1 MYVELHA
8 ASAFSF
14 LDGASLPETLVARA
28 AALDM
33 PVMALLDRD
42 GVHGAPRAHQAAK
55 AAGIRALVGAE
66 LTMRTGESGQ
76 HPGTSSLR
84 PPLLWRLPVLVE
96 SAEGY
101 RTLCRLVTQM
111 KLAAPK
117 GQGSLTLE
125 DFEGQT
131 RGLVALVGRAVLAVE
146 RHGVGGLLDQLV
158 GLFGRRQVYV
168 ELQRHLA
175 RDEAADARILQ
186 SLAEAFKVPVL
197 ATNGVRFATPEDR
210 PLYDV
215 LTCIRHGTTLA
226 HAGRRL
232 AVNAERYLKS
242 PAQMAALFRD
252 LPAAVQ
258 ATRELGDRLQFTLA
272 DLGYRFPD
280 YPVPDGE
287 TQVGF
292 LRRITDAGA
301 RWRYRPYHDRAQRQV
316 ARELDLIEKLDLAG
330 YFLIVWDL
338 VNFCRR
344 NDILVQGRGSA
355 ANSAVCYSLGITAV
369 DPVGMELL
377 FERFLSEER
386 GEWPD
391 IDLDL
396 PSGDRRERVIQYVFE
411 RYGPRGAAMTA
422 NVITYRGRSAAREV
436 GKVLDC
442 PPALIDR
449 LARHVSP
456 FEWQDPADTMTR
468 HLREAGADVTAPQI
482 RRFADLWVRM
492 QDMPRHLGQHSGG
505 MVVCQGRLDEVVPLE
520 NASMPNRV
528 VVQWDKDDCA
538 DMGIVK
544 VDLLGLGMMA
554 VLQEAI
560 TVINAEGP
568 ADAPPRVDLAHLP
581 ADDPIVYR
589 MLQEADTVGLFQ
601 VESRAQMATLPRLK
615 PKTFYDLVVEVALIR
630 PGPIVGQM
638 VHPYLRRRK
647 GEEAVTYAH
656 PSLEPILKRTLGVPL
671 FQEQLLRM
679 AMAVAGFTGGEA
691 EELRRAMGFKRSEA
705 RMRAI
710 EQRLRAG
717 MARNGI
723 TGETA
728 DAIVL
733 SISSFALYGFP
744 ESHAASFALLV
755 YASAYLKAYYPAAF
769 YTALLNNQPLG
780 FYHPATLIKDAQRHG
795 VRFRPVDVQ
804 ASCWNCTI
812 EPDGAVRLGLRM
824 VQGLREE
831 AGRKMENR
839 RSQVAPASMG
849 QVGPASPR
857 RGERMDTADQC
868 PKCATDDASMIEVEA
883 AGGQWRAYCNVC
895 AHDWAGSMGAS
906 VGAEAGA
913 QLVASGDAA
922 AVSGP
927 RFQSVDDLLA
937 ATGLRRDELNRLASL
952 GALNSLG
959 YDRRTALWD
968 AERAARPSGDLFD
981 LLEREGT
988 PPVSVTAAASPVTG
1002 TPADPASAPIAAA
1015 VSRTPLAPMTP
1026 VERLTA
1032 DYDGSGVTIGP
1043 HPMALH
1049 RRDLGLRGVLRSDQ
1063 LPQTR
1068 AGRRVRVAGAV
1079 ITRQRPGT
1087 AKGMVFLTLE
1097 DEVGLTN
1104 IIIRPD
1110 VFDRQRVLIVESP
1123 FLLVEGVLQQQD
1135 GVTAVRAERVAGLR
1149 GDEPSVPSHDFR

>member
-1 MYVELHA
+1 M
-8 ASAFSF
+8 
-14 LDGASLPETLVARA
+14 P
-28 AALDM
+28 AL
-33 PVMALLDRD
+33 AILDRD
-42 GVHGAPRAHQAAK
+42 GLYGAPRAHQAAK
-55 AAGIRALVGAE
+55 AAGLRALPGAE
-66 LTMRTGESGQ
+66 LTIRTGGSAHDGL
-76 HPGTSSLR
+76 PRPAGKTARGRGAGLLR
-84 PPLLWRLPVLVE
+84 PPLVWRLPVLVE
-96 SAEGY
+96 SSEGY
-101 RTLCRLVTQM
+101 RTLCRLITQM

-117 GQGSLTLE
+117 GQGALTL
-125 DFEGQT
+125 DDLEGQT

-146 RHGVGGLLDQLV
+146 RHGVGGLLDQIV
-158 GLFGRRQVYV
+158 GVFGRGQVYV

-186 SLAEAFKVPVL
+186 SLAEAFKVPVV
-197 ATNGVRFATPEDR
+197 ATNGVRFATPDDR

-226 HAGRRL
+226 QAGRRL
-232 AVNAERYLKS
+232 AANAERYLKT

-252 LPAAVQ
+252 QPAALRGV
-258 ATRELGDRLQFTLA
+258 RELADRLQFTLA

-280 YPVPDGE
+280 YPVPEGE
-287 TQVGF
+287 TQMGF
-292 LRRITDAGA
+292 LRRIADAGA
-301 RWRYRPYHDRAQRQV
+301 RWRYRPYHERAQRQV
-316 ARELDLIEKLDLAG
+316 ARELDLIERLDLAG

-442 PPALIDR
+442 QPALVDR

-456 FEWQDPADTMTR
+456 FEWRDPSDTMAK
-468 HLREAGADVTAPQI
+468 HLREVGADADDPRI
-482 RRFADLWVRM
+482 RHFADLWVRM
-492 QDMPRHLGQHSGG
+492 QDIPRHLGQHSGG

-544 VDLLGLGMMA
+544 VDLLGLGMLA

-560 TVINAEGP
+560 TVVNADVPPG
-568 ADAPPRVDLAHLP
+568 APPRIDLAHLP
-581 ADDPIVYR
+581 QDDPLVYR

-615 PKTFYDLVVEVALIR
+615 PKTFYDIVVEVALIR
-630 PGPIVGQM
+630 PGPVVGQM

-647 GEEAVTYAH
+647 GQEAVTYAH
-656 PSLEPILKRTLGVPL
+656 PSLEPILRRTMGVPL

-679 AMAVAGFTGGEA
+679 AMAVAGFSGGEA

-710 EQRLRAG
+710 EQRLRDG

-723 TGETA
+723 TGAAA

-733 SISSFALYGFP
+733 SITSFALYGFP

-755 YASAYLKAYYPAAF
+755 YASAYLKAHYPAAF
-769 YTALLNNQPLG
+769 FAALLNNQPLG

-795 VRFRPVDVQ
+795 VRFKPVDVQ
-804 ASCWNCTI
+804 VSRWECVI
-812 EPDGAVRLGLRM
+812 DDDGAVRLGFCM
-824 VQGLREE
+824 VQGLRED
-831 AGRKMENR
+831 AGRQMDKVGTALVGTALR
-839 RSQVAPASMG
+839 RVRHSHDADG
-849 QVGPASPR
+849 GPGRHDAHP
-857 RGERMDTADQC
+857 DTC
-868 PKCATDDASMIEVEA
+868 PKCGADDPSMIEVEA
-883 AGGQWRAYCNVC
+883 AGAGGWEAYCNVC
-895 AHDWAGSMGAS
+895 AYDWRSGTSSVVAS
-906 VGAEAGA
+906 AVAAGA
-913 QLVASGDAA
+913 AGPATEPTAIPAGEHPVQDAPVGQERSA
-922 AVSGP
+922 GP
-927 RFQSVDDLLA
+927 RFQSVDDLVA
-937 ATGLRRDELNRLASL
+937 RTGLRRDEVNRLASI

-959 YDRRTALWD
+959 YDRRGALWD
-968 AERAARPSGDLFD
+968 AERAVRPAADLFAP
-981 LLEREGT
+981 LEAEG
-988 PPVSVTAAASPVTG
+988 AGAEARAESPLV
-1002 TPADPASAPIAAA
+1002 
-1015 VSRTPLAPMTP
+1015 PMTP

-1032 DYDGSGVTIGP
+1032 DYEGTGVTLGP

-1049 RRDLGLRGVLRSDQ
+1049 RRDLSLRGVLRSDQ
-1063 LPQTR
+1063 LPRTR

-1097 DEVGLTN
+1097 DEAGLTN
-1104 IIIRPD
+1104 VIVRPD
-1110 VFDRQRVLIVESP
+1110 VFDQQRMLIVEAP
-1123 FLLVEGVLQQQD
+1123 FLLVEGVLQQQE
-1135 GVTAVRAERVAGLR
+1135 GVTAVRAERVADLQAEG
-1149 GDEPSVPSHDFR
+1149 PATPSHDFR